1 MEPHSHVQIDSHTE
15 KHAAKAQQK
24 AFTKAHV
31 CDEQHDAVRQE
42 L

>member
-1 MEPHSHVQIDSHTE
+1 MEPHSHVQIDSYTE
-15 KHAAKAQQK
+15 SNAEKAQQK
-24 AFTKAHV
+24 AIAKAHV